1 MRACGSSWA
10 WCRIQAEHQGLEMRW
25 QYART
30 NLQVF
35 RARAMGLGSL
45 PDDTPRAPRRPLNLQ
60 ALLVPRPGSTV
71 LLRVSGSS
79 MRDAGIHP
87 GDLVVVDRSLRP
99 RPGLIVVALLADG
112 FTLKRLMRQAGRL
125 VLQPANPAFPVL
137 PLPPGEELQLWG
149 VALHVIRRLA

>member
-1 MRACGSSWA
+1 MA
-10 WCRIQAEHQGLEMRW
+10 
-25 QYART
+25 
-30 NLQVF
+30 
-35 RARAMGLGSL
+35 LGSL
-45 PDDTPRAPRRPLNLQ
+45 PDAAPNASGHPLNLQ
-60 ALLVPRPGSTV
+60 ALLVPRPNATV

-79 MRDAGIHP
+79 MLDAGIAP

-99 RPGLIVVALLADG
+99 RPGQIVVARLADG
-112 FTLKRLMRQAGRL
+112 FTLKRLVRQAGQL